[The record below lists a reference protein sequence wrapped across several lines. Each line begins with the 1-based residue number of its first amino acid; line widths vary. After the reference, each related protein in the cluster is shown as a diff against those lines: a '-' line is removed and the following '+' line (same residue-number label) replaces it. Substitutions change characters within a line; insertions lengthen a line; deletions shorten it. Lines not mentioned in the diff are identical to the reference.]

1 MASRSDDL
9 DPGVLL
15 YLLRSKHANP
25 ESLEALLNHDAG
37 LKALSGGMSD
47 MRDIEAAA
55 TKGNQ
60 EAQLAI
66 EIFCT
71 SIRKTIA
78 AYAAVLGGL
87 DMLVFTGG
95 IGEHSVRVR
104 KDVCRGVAFLGVVL
118 DDLKNRS
125 HHETVSTGA
134 SNVQVCVVASEEDL
148 MIARHFR
155 AVMSEASVSRSPPT
169 F

>member
-1 MASRSDDL
+1 MASRSGDL

-25 ESLEALLNHDAG
+25 ESLEAMLNHDAG

-55 TKGNQ
+55 GKGDQ
-60 EAQLAI
+60 KAQLAI

-104 KDVCRGVAFLGVVL
+104 KDVCLGVAFLGIIL
-118 DDLKNRS
+118 DEFSNES
-125 HHETVSTGA
+125 HHETISTDA
-134 SNVQVCVVASEEDL
+134 SSVQVCVVASEEDL
-148 MIARHFR
+148 MIARHCR
-155 AVMSEASVSRSPPT
+155 AIMGEASVSRSSPT
-169 F
+169 L